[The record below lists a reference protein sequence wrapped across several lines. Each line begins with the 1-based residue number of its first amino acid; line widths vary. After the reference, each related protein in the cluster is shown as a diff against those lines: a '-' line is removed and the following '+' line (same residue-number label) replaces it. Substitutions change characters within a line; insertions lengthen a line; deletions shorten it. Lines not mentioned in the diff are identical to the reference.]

1 LENRVKDYHFKHFR
15 EKGWVNIDLDLDDK
29 YVDEVYF
36 SLKQMRENAISKK
49 YKFGRVYYDHLLDF
63 NLAAI
68 ELPFNNNICTDIVRN
83 FFQKAQIG
91 SILNNFLDWKSPVN
105 VLSRLFCMGNY
116 NYRGQWHRDTE
127 NTEKMFK
134 YGNEGKIKID
144 TIQVGIYSENQFGFR
159 ILKKDYEVGRKKTIL
174 KSKLD
179 SQNIGNIGIPINPLN
194 ESYDMVGGTKGS
206 ILLFD
211 PNIFHQ
217 GSTAGSRF
225 DFHMRF
231 ADGKDE
237 KYFKNDFQDFNVVQ
251 HLKSD
256 FTDNFP
262 DSISIIKRQSHK
274 LRLINTFNYLF
285 PIYNI
290 YRMLK
295 DSQNIKKI
303 SGFGRPDILSNTLYQ
318 KTLD

>member
-1 LENRVKDYHFKHFR
+1 MENRVKDYHFQHFR
-15 EKGWVNIDLDLDDK
+15 EKGWVNIDLDLDNK
-29 YVDEVYF
+29 YVDEVYS
-36 SLKQMRENAISKK
+36 SLKQMRKNAISKK
-49 YKFGRVYYDHLLDF
+49 YKFGRVYYDHLMDF

-68 ELPFNNNICTDIVRN
+68 ELPFNNNICTEIVRN
-83 FFQKAQIG
+83 FFRKARIG
-91 SILNNFLDWKSPVN
+91 SILKNFIDWERPVN
-105 VLSRLFCMGNY
+105 ILSRLFCMGNY
-116 NYRGQWHRDTE
+116 NYRGQWHRDAE
-127 NTEKMFK
+127 STEKMFK

-174 KSKLD
+174 KGELD
-179 SQNIGNIGIPINPLN
+179 SQNISNLGIPINPLN
-194 ESYDMVGGTKGS
+194 ESYYMVGGTKGS

-217 GSTAGSRF
+217 GSTSGSRF

-231 ADGKDE
+231 TDGKGE
-237 KYFKNDFQDFNVVQ
+237 KYSKNDFQDFDVVQ
-251 HLKSD
+251 NLQSD
-256 FTDNFP
+256 YTDNLSN
-262 DSISIIKRQSHK
+262 SIAIIKRQSHQ

-295 DSQNIKKI
+295 DSKNIKKV
-303 SGFGRPDILSNTLYQ
+303 SGFGRPDIFANTLYQ
-318 KTLD
+318 TT